1 MLQKVSDY
9 ISACMQGTLKT
20 NVFVFYAIRSTGRM
34 QSFKL
39 LAFLGLFIV
48 ATVSADNTPRK
59 RRGLCVDTDI
69 FALFSPTN
77 QSLGVKEF
85 KGERREPYVV
95 LSNQFGPDNL
105 DGLPDYHIFCQYLS
119 ENGQYFLCPNI
130 GGDWVFENSEKSG
143 KITVWHA
150 HFNNNENQMWMIES
164 VGYGVAL
171 QVAGGTN
178 IGKRMQ
184 NDGLESEEKVKI
196 VLGEALEDGD
206 PTQTFAMI
214 RLNYET
220 E

>member
-1 MLQKVSDY
+1 
-9 ISACMQGTLKT
+9 MQGTLKA

-39 LAFLGLFIV
+39 LSLLGLFIV
-48 ATVSADNTPRK
+48 ATVSADNTPRE
-59 RRGLCVDTDI
+59 RRGLCVDAEI

-85 KGERREPYVV
+85 KGERQEPYVG
-95 LSNQFGPDNL
+95 LSSQFGPDNL
-105 DGLPDYHIFCQYLS
+105 DGLPDSHVFCLLLS
-119 ENGQYFLCPNI
+119 EHGKYFFCPNI
-130 GGDWVFENSEKSG
+130 GSDWVLENSQTG
-143 KITVWHA
+143 VKITVWHA
-150 HFNNNENQMWMIES
+150 HFNDNENQLWMIES

-184 NDGLESEEKVKI
+184 NNGLESEEKVKI

-206 PTQTFAMI
+206 PTQTFAQI
-214 RLNYET
+214 KLNYET